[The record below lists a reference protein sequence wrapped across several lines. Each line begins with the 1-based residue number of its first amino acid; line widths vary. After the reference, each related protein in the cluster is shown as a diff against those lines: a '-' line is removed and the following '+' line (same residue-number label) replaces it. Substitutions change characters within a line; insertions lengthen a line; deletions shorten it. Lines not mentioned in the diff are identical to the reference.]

1 MSVASTV
8 EPERA
13 DRAPERPTSP
23 RSRSPKRRTEGA
35 DENIEKASK
44 TYATGSTD
52 AHAIRIQREQE
63 AAAQVPAPP
72 SGDELYVDVL
82 VHDVVGD
89 LPDGWKCVEGGFEL
103 DDMLYTAYRKGEVNP
118 RHLNIEEQ
126 QEFVEAKKQ
135 ELSQYLTNLVWEFAT
150 RSEGIKAERNGRTS
164 SARWVLTWK
173 SQEKADRSTRF

>member
-1 MSVASTV
+1 MKRHPRLMLQAS
-8 EPERA
+8 
-13 DRAPERPTSP
+13 
-23 RSRSPKRRTEGA
+23 
-35 DENIEKASK
+35 
-44 TYATGSTD
+44 TGSTD
-52 AHAIRIQREQE
+52 AHALRIQRDQE

-135 ELSQYLTNLVWEFAT
+135 ELSHYLTNLVWEFAT
-150 RSEGIKAERNGRTS
+150 RNGGIKAERNGRTS
-164 SARWVLTWK
+164 SARRVLTWK

>member
-1 MSVASTV
+1 MLQAS
-8 EPERA
+8 
-13 DRAPERPTSP
+13 
-23 RSRSPKRRTEGA
+23 
-35 DENIEKASK
+35 
-44 TYATGSTD
+44 TGSTD

-118 RHLNIEEQ
+118 RHLN
-126 QEFVEAKKQ
+126 
-135 ELSQYLTNLVWEFAT
+135 NLVWEFAT
-150 RSEGIKAERNGRTS
+150 RSEGIKAERSGRTS
-164 SARWVLTWK
+164 SARRVLTWK